1 MSVVS
6 DSSSTKQLN
15 VEIISDYK
23 IKYPSYDEDTFKS
36 NNFHLSNTESN
47 VPDDDLIIVKAH
59 KISDVW
65 KVRCNGEIPLNIA
78 WAFRSVI
85 YNKNTGDVVAAGPV
99 SKLEENPDGVYEI
112 NQNDENVIKEEFYD
126 GVMINVFYYKSNW
139 VISSR
144 SRLWATCKFS
154 SKRLFSDLFMEAKE
168 QVGLDFD
175 MLNNSEKRTYTFVL
189 QHPENPLTPGKKT
202 SIPSMRLV
210 SIQTVGDDNVV
221 TFNSPHDVIA

>member
-1 MSVVS
+1 MAV
-6 DSSSTKQLN
+6 QN
-15 VEIISDYK
+15 V
-23 IKYPSYDEDTFKS
+23 T
-36 NNFHLSNTESN
+36 
-47 VPDDDLIIVKAH
+47 
-59 KISDVW
+59 
-65 KVRCNGEIPLNIA
+65 
-78 WAFRSVI
+78 
-85 YNKNTGDVVAAGPV
+85 
-99 SKLEENPDGVYEI
+99 
-112 NQNDENVIKEEFYD
+112 KEEFYD

-210 SIQTVGDDNVV
+210 SIQTIGNDNVV
-221 TFNSPHDVIA
+221 TFNSPHDVLLRNIVSNIPPVLFSRQLENDDPVDDLDAGYVLKRGWKRVRMLTNVYEKRKQLRGNNPSLLVVRLKAIINNKTFEYKEMFPEEVEEFSLLETDIQMIFNELHDL